1 MSPDSDGRL
10 DICAIIL
17 AAGSS
22 ERLGVPKQLLPYR
35 DTTLLGHTIR
45 CVMASKCSEV
55 IVVLGA
61 HAPSIHDSI
70 FELPV
75 HPVQNKYWRSGIA
88 SSIRTGLEEMEVINN
103 NTRAALFLVCD
114 QPFLTAKVI
123 DSLIDLFLS
132 GYTIT
137 ASDYDGILG
146 VPALFEKQYFPELKM
161 LSNDSGAKKI
171 LHNRAEKIGAVLFP
185 QGGID
190 VDRPGDLPD
199 NLESSHTS

>member
-1 MSPDSDGRL
+1 
-10 DICAIIL
+10 
-17 AAGSS
+17 
-22 ERLGVPKQLLPYR
+22 
-35 DTTLLGHTIR
+35 
-45 CVMASKCSEV
+45 
-55 IVVLGA
+55 
-61 HAPSIHDSI
+61 
-70 FELPV
+70 
-75 HPVQNKYWRSGIA
+75 
-88 SSIRTGLEEMEVINN
+88 MEVINN